1 MVYLGC
7 KIHISRER
15 RRQVEGRGEKKLPRT
30 RKLLDDDDDE
40 LIEQIEFNSP
50 GRLQHVCPER
60 RVSRR
65 DAKKKK
71 KARRPWEHS
80 AWPTLSVKGGVNQ
93 PASQRVSPCLF
104 QRTQVAAII
113 RHFQN
118 TGNAAAFWPLVVLQH
133 GMYFLV
139 ALPRDHDEHP
149 IFLRTFFFLDYL
161 MFCCIYLVKN
171 N

>member
-65 DAKKKK
+65 DAKKKRRRGDHGSIRRGRLSASK
-71 KARRPWEHS
+71 EESTSQQASESARVYSSERKWPPSS
-80 AWPTLSVKGGVNQ
+80 AISKTRETPPLSGHLLYCNTACTSWWLYHVTMTN
-93 PASQRVSPCLF
+93 
-104 QRTQVAAII
+104 TQS
-113 RHFQN
+113 F
-118 TGNAAAFWPLVVLQH
+118 
-133 GMYFLV
+133 
-139 ALPRDHDEHP
+139 
-149 IFLRTFFFLDYL
+149 
-161 MFCCIYLVKN
+161 
-171 N
+171 